1 MMNSTKFLLTLL
13 WGLALGGCATSND
26 PSSQTGQAASVHTGE
41 RTEAEVIPATGQ
53 RSAPADYS
61 STAQAIPVA
70 VTRESAVAPMDQG
83 GRGNSDYQIGPEDLL
98 DIQVFGVSELS
109 RTVRVSSRGFI
120 SLPLL
125 GEVKVAGLTSSAL
138 ENRLA
143 ELLAKDYLQNPQVSV
158 FIKEFTS
165 QRVTVGGAVTKPGVY
180 PLKGRTTLLQ
190 AIALAGGLDDKASP
204 SNQVTVFRSPPA
216 GDKQTL
222 EFNLKEIRNNE
233 RPDPILQDDD
243 IITVRTN
250 TTAYVVKEIANTI
263 RGLIA
268 PYPLWGQ

>member
-1 MMNSTKFLLTLL
+1 MMNSTRLLRTLL
-13 WGLALGGCATSND
+13 LSSALGGGCATNND
-26 PSSQTGQAASVHTGE
+26 PLLPNGQAASLHTGE
-41 RTEAEVIPATGQ
+41 RTDAEVVPATEQ
-53 RSAPADYS
+53 RTAQADS
-61 STAQAIPVA
+61 STAQVIPAA
-70 VTRESAVAPMDQG
+70 VTRESTASLNQG

-125 GEVKVAGLTSSAL
+125 GEVKIVGLTSSEL
-138 ENRLA
+138 ESRLA
-143 ELLAKDYLQNPQVSV
+143 ELLAKDYLQNPQISV
-158 FIKEFTS
+158 FIKEYTS
-165 QRVTVGGAVTKPGVY
+165 QRVTVSGAVTKPGVY

-190 AIALAGGLDDKASP
+190 AIAIAGGLDDKASP
-204 SNQVTVFRSPPA
+204 SDQVTVFRSPP
-216 GDKQTL
+216 GGGKQTL
-222 EFNLKEIRNNE
+222 EFNLSVIRNGQQ
-233 RPDPILQDDD
+233 PDPAVQDDD

-250 TTAYVVKEIANTI
+250 TTAYVIKEIANTI

>member
-13 WGLALGGCATSND
+13 LSLVLGGGCATSSD
-26 PSSQTGQAASVHTGE
+26 PSLPTGQAAAVHTGE
-41 RTEAEVIPATGQ
+41 RTEAEVISATGQ
-53 RSAPADYS
+53 RPAQAYS
-61 STAQAIPVA
+61 STAQVIPVV
-70 VTRESAVAPMDQG
+70 VTRESAAAPVDQG
-83 GRGNSDYQIGPEDLL
+83 GRGNSDYRIGPEDLL

-125 GEVKVAGLTSSAL
+125 GEVKVAGLTSPGL

-158 FIKEFTS
+158 FIKEYTS
-165 QRVTVGGAVTKPGVY
+165 QRVTVSGAVTKPGVY

-190 AIALAGGLDDKASP
+190 AIAIAGGLDDKASP
-204 SNQVTVFRSPPA
+204 SDQITVFRSPPE
-216 GDKQTL
+216 GGKQTL
-222 EFNLKEIRNNE
+222 EFNLSGIRNGQQ
-233 RPDPILQDDD
+233 PDPAVQDED

-250 TTAYVVKEIANTI
+250 TTAYVIKEIANTI